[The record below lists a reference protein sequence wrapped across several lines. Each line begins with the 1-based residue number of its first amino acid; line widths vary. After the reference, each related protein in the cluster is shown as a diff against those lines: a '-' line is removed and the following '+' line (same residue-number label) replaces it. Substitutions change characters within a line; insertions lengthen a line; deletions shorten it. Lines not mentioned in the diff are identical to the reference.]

1 MKYVWSHSNL
11 LLIVAF
17 LLMVSCTVDPYETGD
32 TPLSYL
38 KAEMVDMHVVGREVR
53 SIVTDA
59 DEQLTVSSSYQLPES
74 IEHSDTTYRMML
86 YYNKEGNKPIEL
98 KSIRQA
104 HVVRPSDRQSSLTL
118 QDDPVKLISAWK
130 AQNGNYL
137 NLSLGLMVGNAEN
150 DAAIHKLGL
159 VVNAVEKMSDG
170 SRTFYLTFYHDQDSI
185 PEYYT
190 QTVYLS
196 IPLKDYAT
204 GDKICIKMNTYSGWI
219 EKSFVK

>member
-1 MKYVWSHSNL
+1 
-11 LLIVAF
+11 
-17 LLMVSCTVDPYETGD
+17 MVSCTVDPYETGD
-32 TPLSYL
+32 TSLSYL

-86 YYNKEGNKPIEL
+86 YYNKVGNKPIEL
-98 KSIRQA
+98 KSMRQA
-104 HVVRPSDRQSSLTL
+104 YVVRPSDRQSSLTL
-118 QDDPVKLISAWK
+118 KDDPVKLISAWK

-137 NLSLGLMVGNAEN
+137 NLSLGFMTGNMDDEGAV
-150 DAAIHKLGL
+150 HKLGL
-159 VVNAVEKMSDG
+159 VVDAVETMGDG
-170 SRTFYLTFYHDQDSI
+170 SRTYYLIFHHDQDSI

-196 IPLKDYAT
+196 IPLKDYAI
-204 GDKICIKMNTYSGWI
+204 GDRICIKMNTYSGCI

>member
-1 MKYVWSHSNL
+1 
-11 LLIVAF
+11 
-17 LLMVSCTVDPYETGD
+17 MVSCTVDPYETGD
-32 TPLSYL
+32 TSLSYL

-59 DEQLTVSSSYQLPES
+59 DEQLTVSSSYQLPET

-104 HVVRPSDRQSSLTL
+104 HVVMPSDRQSSLTL
-118 QDDPVKLISAWK
+118 KDDPVKLISAWK

-159 VVNAVEKMSDG
+159 VVNAVETMGDG
-170 SRTFYLTFYHDQDSI
+170 SKTFYLTFYHDQDSI

>member
-1 MKYVWSHSNL
+1 MLVS
-11 LLIVAF
+11 AF
-17 LLMVSCTVDPYETGD
+17 FLMVSCTVEPYETGD
-32 TPLSYL
+32 TSLSYL
-38 KAEMVDMHVVGREVR
+38 MAEMVDMHVVGREVK
-53 SIVTDA
+53 SIVNDA
-59 DEQLTVSSSYQLPES
+59 DERLSVSSSFMLPENM
-74 IEHSDTTYRMML
+74 EHRDTTYRMML

-118 QDDPVKLISAWK
+118 TDDPVKLISAWK

-159 VVNAVEKMSDG
+159 VINAVETMGDG
-170 SRTFYLTFYHDQDSI
+170 SKTFYLTFYHDQDSI

>member
-1 MKYVWSHSNL
+1 
-11 LLIVAF
+11 
-17 LLMVSCTVDPYETGD
+17 MVSCTVDPYETGD
-32 TPLSYL
+32 TSLSYL

-104 HVVRPSDRQSSLTL
+104 HVVMPSDRQSSLTL
-118 QDDPVKLISAWK
+118 KDDPVKLISAWK

-159 VVNAVEKMSDG
+159 VVNAVEAMGDG
-170 SRTFYLTFYHDQDSI
+170 SKTFYLTFYHDQDSI

-196 IPLKDYAT
+196 VPLKEYSA
-204 GDKICIKMNTYSGWI
+204 GDRICIRMNTYSGEI
-219 EKSFVK
+219 EKVFAK

>member
-1 MKYVWSHSNL
+1 
-11 LLIVAF
+11 
-17 LLMVSCTVDPYETGD
+17 MVSCTVDPYETGD
-32 TPLSYL
+32 TSLSYL

-59 DEQLTVSSSYQLPES
+59 DEQLTVSSAYQLPES

-104 HVVRPSDRQSSLTL
+104 HVVMPSDRQSSLTL
-118 QDDPVKLISAWK
+118 KDDPVKLISAWK

-137 NLSLGLMVGNAEN
+137 NLSFGLMVGNAEN

-159 VVNAVEKMSDG
+159 VVNAVETMGDG
-170 SRTFYLTFYHDQDSI
+170 SKTFYLTFYHDQDSI

>member
-1 MKYVWSHSNL
+1 
-11 LLIVAF
+11 
-17 LLMVSCTVDPYETGD
+17 
-32 TPLSYL
+32 
-38 KAEMVDMHVVGREVR
+38 
-53 SIVTDA
+53 
-59 DEQLTVSSSYQLPES
+59 
-74 IEHSDTTYRMML
+74 
-86 YYNKEGNKPIEL
+86 
-98 KSIRQA
+98 
-104 HVVRPSDRQSSLTL
+104 LTL

-170 SRTFYLTFYHDQDSI
+170 SKTFYLTFYHDQDSI

-204 GDKICIKMNTYSGWI
+204 GDKICIKMNTYSGWV